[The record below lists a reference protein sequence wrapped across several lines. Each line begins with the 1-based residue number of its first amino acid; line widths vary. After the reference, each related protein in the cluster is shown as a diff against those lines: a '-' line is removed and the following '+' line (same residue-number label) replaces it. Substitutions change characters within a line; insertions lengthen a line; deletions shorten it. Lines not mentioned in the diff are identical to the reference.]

1 MDSGSDTVYRLSPEK
16 GLHAMLDMAGAPGLG
31 ACLRAADA
39 GNYTDTAD
47 TAGSSRAN
55 SRLFSA
61 PPIWAVSAAAL
72 GPMKR
77 GMRYMLRSH
86 LSELHKDE
94 NLSRA
99 ERRAEGLRGA
109 FGPSPIAVLSLPLLS
124 PSRGVLEAL
133 PPPDTESAGST
144 RAFAGLDLQL
154 QQRNTGTPQNL
165 HPLYGEAP
173 AAHLQSGGD
182 PTIHRW
188 GKLPSNTTGNRRIGR
203 VRKQH
208 EC

>member
-1 MDSGSDTVYRLSPEK
+1 MT
-16 GLHAMLDMAGAPGLG
+16 
-31 ACLRAADA
+31 
-39 GNYTDTAD
+39 
-47 TAGSSRAN
+47 
-55 SRLFSA
+55 
-61 PPIWAVSAAAL
+61 
-72 GPMKR
+72 R
-77 GMRYMLRSH
+77 GMRNMLGSR
-86 LSELHKDE
+86 LSELRKDD

-99 ERRAEGLRGA
+99 GRRAEGLRGA

-124 PSRGVLEAL
+124 PSRGDLEAL

-154 QQRNTGTPQNL
+154 QQRNTGMPENL

-173 AAHLQSGGD
+173 AAHLQSGGN

-203 VRKQH
+203 GRKEY